1 MPFSPKS
8 DHLSRGPLIL
18 PGGIPV
24 QQSLLAY
31 LSLVIGILCL
41 SMSAI
46 FIRWADAPGL
56 ITTFY
61 RMAFGTL
68 LIFPVFLR
76 NSTVKGHLNFKILR
90 WIPFALLGGLCT
102 SLDHAIWSVALAYSK
117 IANVTLLNYISP
129 LWVALFALI
138 FWKEKLRRLFW
149 LGLLFTFSGATVI
162 FGYDL
167 FMAPHLGK
175 GDILALF
182 SSLFFASY
190 ILVSQKGRQHLDTLT
205 YVWFVTLAS
214 TISLLIINL
223 VGHNSFTG
231 YSPSTYL
238 AFVGAALV
246 PQTLGYFSIGYAQG
260 HLPAHIIS
268 PTMIAQPVLT
278 GLLAIPLTG
287 EALTP
292 GVLLGGT
299 LALAGIYIINRSHNR
314 DEKND

>member
-1 MPFSPKS
+1 MQ
-8 DHLSRGPLIL
+8 
-18 PGGIPV
+18 IPQV
-24 QQSLLAY
+24 VLAY
-31 LSLVIGILCL
+31 LSLFSGILSL

-68 LIFPVFLR
+68 LMFPLFLR
-76 NSTVKGHLNFKILR
+76 HAAVKGHFNRQVLR
-90 WIPFALLGGLCT
+90 WIPFAVLGGLCT

-129 LWVALFALI
+129 LWVALFALL

-149 LGLLFTFSGATVI
+149 AGLLFTFGGASVI

-167 FMAPHLGK
+167 IIAPHLGK
-175 GDILALF
+175 GDMLALF
-182 SSLFFASY
+182 SSIFFASY

-205 YVWFVTLAS
+205 YVWFVTLTS
-214 TISLLIINL
+214 TISLLVINL
-223 VGHNSFTG
+223 IAQNPFTG
-231 YSPSTYL
+231 YSPITYL
-238 AFVGAALV
+238 AFAGAALV

-278 GLLAIPLTG
+278 ALLAIPLTG

-299 LALAGIYIINRSHNR
+299 LALAGIYFINLSHKGGAKS
-314 DEKND
+314 D